1 MKNKRN
7 ALKTFLWLFF
17 GINFVGIVLNI
28 ILYYFKLPNQMEYLL
43 KNINN
48 VAIISLAVFCYVIL
62 SLLLYLVVSLNY
74 FIREE

>member
-1 MKNKRN
+1 MI
-7 ALKTFLWLFF
+7 F
-17 GINFVGIVLNI
+17 GINFIGISLNV
-28 ILYYFKLPNQMEYLL
+28 ILYYFRLPNQMEYLL
-43 KNINN
+43 ENINN

>member
-1 MKNKRN
+1 MNKNILR
-7 ALKTFLWLFF
+7 TFLKLFF
-17 GINFVGIVLNI
+17 GINFVGLSLNG

-43 KNINN
+43 KNIDN
-48 VAIISLAVFCYVIL
+48 VAIISLALFCYVIL